1 MPCLI
6 GIYFT
11 RKVRMSSDAGISRD
25 CNLFENTLI
34 SYMRKTFCYRIERKK
49 TIKNK
54 IRTNYGKLC
63 LFSCNYDVFLV
74 ACSHIHGSIS
84 LREIPQARNLNKT
97 TNILCRLFI
106 LDFKNFHDH
115 HPVLYYQP
123 KQYHLQY
130 ANKYREKTSFF
141 IRFSKFEFF
150 CLNCNF

>member
-11 RKVRMSSDAGISRD
+11 RKVRMSSDAGISRK

-49 TIKNK
+49 NIKNK

-63 LFSCNYDVFLV
+63 LFSCNYDVSLV
-74 ACSHIHGSIS
+74 VCSHMHGSIS
-84 LREIPQARNLNKT
+84 LREIPQARNLKKT

-115 HPVLYYQP
+115 HPVLYYQS

-141 IRFSKFEFF
+141 IRFSKFEFV